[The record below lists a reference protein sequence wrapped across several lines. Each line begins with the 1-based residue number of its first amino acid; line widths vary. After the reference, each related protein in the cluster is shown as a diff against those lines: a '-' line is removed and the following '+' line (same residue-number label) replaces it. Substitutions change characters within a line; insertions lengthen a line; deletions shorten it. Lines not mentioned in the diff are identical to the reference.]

1 MKGRCRMSK
10 PKPSQLR
17 LKRAS
22 RNGKTKP
29 KRRGY
34 TTDELMK
41 NFKPEHRH
49 GEWDIGTPVGKEIW

>member
-1 MKGRCRMSK
+1 MSK